1 VREIVLDTE
10 TTGLDPNAGH
20 RIIEI
25 GCVELHN
32 HVATGNTY
40 HVYIDP
46 ERDVPE
52 DAYKVHG
59 LDRAF
64 LRQYPT
70 FAQRIEGFLE
80 FIGGDPLVIHNA
92 QFDMTFLNAELSWH
106 GREPLPMNQAIDTVE
121 MARRRF
127 PGAQVNL
134 DALCK
139 RFEIDNSDRALHGA
153 LLDCQLLAEV
163 YLELRGGRQPGLA
176 LANAGT
182 EAGDNAAQTRPDRP
196 YRAPRPHAP
205 SEAERAA
212 HAAMLDK
219 LKNPM
224 WRQ

>member
-1 VREIVLDTE
+1 MREIVLDTE

-25 GCVELHN
+25 GCVELFN
-32 HVATGNTY
+32 HVATGRTY
-40 HVYIDP
+40 HVYLDP
-46 ERDVPE
+46 QRDVPDE
-52 DAYKVHG
+52 AYQVHG
-59 LDRAF
+59 LDRSF
-64 LRQYPT
+64 LSGYPT
-70 FAQRIEGFLE
+70 FDRRADEFLA

-92 QFDMTFLNAELSWH
+92 QFDMNFINAELGWH
-106 GREPLPMNQAIDTVE
+106 GRAPLPMDRAIDTVD

-139 RFEIDNSDRALHGA
+139 RFEIDNGGRALHGA

-163 YLELRGGRQPGLA
+163 YLELRGGREPGLA
-176 LANAGT
+176 LSTDAT
-182 EAGDNAAQTRPDRP
+182 QTRHQTGTRERP
-196 YRAPRPHAP
+196 YREPRPHAP
-205 SEAERAA
+205 SAAERSA

-219 LKNPM
+219 LKSPL

>member
-1 VREIVLDTE
+1 MREVVLDTE
-10 TTGLDPNAGH
+10 TTGLDPAAGH
-20 RIIEI
+20 RILEI
-25 GCVELHN
+25 GCVELDN
-32 HVATGNTY
+32 HVATGRTY
-40 HVYIDP
+40 HVYVDP

-52 DAYKVHG
+52 EAYKVHG
-59 LDRAF
+59 LDRGF
-64 LRQYPT
+64 LSQYPP
-70 FAQRIEGFLE
+70 FAGVLDDFLA
-80 FIGGDPLVIHNA
+80 FIGEDPLIIHNA
-92 QFDMTFLNAELSWH
+92 QFDMNFINAELRWH
-106 GREPLPMNQAIDTVE
+106 GRATLAMSRAVDTVD

-139 RFEIDNSDRALHGA
+139 RFEVDNSGRELHGA

-176 LANAGT
+176 LA
-182 EAGDNAAQTRPDRP
+182 DNGRSGARTVPLAERS

-219 LKNPM
+219 LNKPL

>member
-10 TTGLDPNAGH
+10 TTGLDPHAGH

-25 GCVELHN
+25 GCVELYN
-32 HVATGNTY
+32 HVPTGRTY

-46 ERDVPE
+46 QRDVPE
-52 DAYKVHG
+52 EAYQVHG
-59 LDRAF
+59 LDRDF
-64 LRQYPT
+64 LSRYPT
-70 FAQRIEGFLE
+70 FDRRADDFLA
-80 FIGGDPLVIHNA
+80 FIGSDPLVIHNA
-92 QFDMTFLNAELSWH
+92 QFDMAFVNAELGWH
-106 GREPLPMNQAIDTVE
+106 RRPILAMDRAIDTVD

-139 RFEIDNSDRALHGA
+139 RFEIDNSGRELHGA

-163 YLELRGGRQPGLA
+163 YLELRGGREPGLA
-176 LANAGT
+176 LAATATNNQPTVAPQAR
-182 EAGDNAAQTRPDRP
+182 E
-196 YRAPRPHAP
+196 YREPRPHAP

-219 LKNPM
+219 LKSPI
-224 WRQ
+224 WRE

>member
-1 VREIVLDTE
+1 MREIVLDTE

-25 GCVELHN
+25 GCVELDN
-32 HVATGNTY
+32 HVATGRTF

-46 ERDVPE
+46 QCDVPME
-52 DAYKVHG
+52 AYQVHG
-59 LDRAF
+59 LDRDF
-64 LRQYPT
+64 LSRYPT
-70 FAQRIEGFLE
+70 FDRRADDFLA
-80 FIGGDPLVIHNA
+80 FIGEDPLIIHNA
-92 QFDMTFLNAELSWH
+92 QFDMNFVNAELGWH
-106 GREPLPMNQAIDTVE
+106 GRPALPMDRAIDTVD

-139 RFEIDNSDRALHGA
+139 RFEIDNSGRELHGA

-163 YLELRGGRQPGLA
+163 YLELRGGREPGLA
-176 LANAGT
+176 LTGKGGRQPEQAAGGAR
-182 EAGDNAAQTRPDRP
+182 E

-205 SEAERAA
+205 TDAELAA

-219 LKNPM
+219 LKTPL
-224 WRQ
+224 WRE

>member
-1 VREIVLDTE
+1 MREIVLDTE

-25 GCVELHN
+25 GCVELYN
-32 HVATGNTY
+32 HVATGRTY
-40 HVYIDP
+40 HVYVDP

-70 FAQRIEGFLE
+70 FASRADAFLA
-80 FIGGDPLVIHNA
+80 FIDDAPLVIHNA
-92 QFDMTFLNAELSWH
+92 QFDMNFLNAELGWH
-106 GREPLPMNQAIDTVE
+106 GRPTLPMSRAIDTVE

-139 RFEIDNSDRALHGA
+139 RFEIDNSGRDLHGA

-176 LANAGT
+176 LASDARTAAADQQMART
-182 EAGDNAAQTRPDRP
+182 ERP
-196 YRAPRPHAP
+196 YREPRPHAP
-205 SEAERAA
+205 SEAERSA

-219 LKNPM
+219 LKNPL